1 MNNRIREFRS
11 AQGLSQAE
19 LGKKL
24 NVAGATVSSWEQNR
38 TEPNME
44 QSIKMANLFGC
55 TLNDLFGE
63 PNSQQELT
71 QDELLFI
78 EAYRNSDKEKIFSLF
93 NEYAHLLLSK
103 DGIYKKL
110 YGKNFSYK

>member
-44 QSIKMANLFGC
+44 QSIKMANYFGC

-78 EAYRNSDKEKIFSLF
+78 EAYRNSDKETQSMIKR
-93 NEYAHLLLSK
+93 LLMYSTLLASHQP
-103 DGIYKKL
+103 DQEKL
-110 YGKNFSYK
+110 P